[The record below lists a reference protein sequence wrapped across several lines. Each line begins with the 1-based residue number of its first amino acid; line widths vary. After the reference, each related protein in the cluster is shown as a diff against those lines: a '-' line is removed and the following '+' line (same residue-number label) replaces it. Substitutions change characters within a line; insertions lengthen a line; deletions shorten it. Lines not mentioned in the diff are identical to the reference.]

1 MGTSEVIEFNYSE
14 VATCMADY
22 LKVKN
27 RVVEKVEQLENLITK
42 DVDEWTGA
50 DADYARAL
58 LANARDKV
66 RIIDENIGTCS
77 RLLDNASNNF
87 AANEARNAN
96 MMSQAYFG

>member
-14 VATCMADY
+14 VSACMSDY

-27 RVVEKVEQLENLITK
+27 RVVEKVDQLADLITK
-42 DVDEWTGA
+42 DADAWTGA

-77 RLLDNASNNF
+77 KLLDNASNNF